1 MAKFSFMA
9 IVLLFMI
16 TFISFNFMDQGY
28 RTITWQIHGRSIW
41 EILAILAIFV
51 VIGIGIEKLIRR
63 VVKDERKT
71 EIIYL
76 ITFIVFYFV
85 FGVVIRFLFGWEQV
99 VILTISGITMLYP
112 SIKKL
117 RNMKKEGR

>member
-1 MAKFSFMA
+1 
-9 IVLLFMI
+9 
-16 TFISFNFMDQGY
+16 MDQGY